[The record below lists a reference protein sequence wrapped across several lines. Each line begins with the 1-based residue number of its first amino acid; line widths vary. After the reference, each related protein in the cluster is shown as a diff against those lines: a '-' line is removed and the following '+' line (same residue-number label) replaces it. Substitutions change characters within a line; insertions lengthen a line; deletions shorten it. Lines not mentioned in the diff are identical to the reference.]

1 VAEGN
6 STAETSAACTGDDE
20 IEVRPGNRIPG
31 LPQHS
36 LKFGADWQP
45 AAGSASA
52 RSCAPIPAS
61 SCAATRT
68 TRTSPTVNDFN
79 GSGRVGG
86 FAVVDLTASWKPGQR
101 LELFAKV
108 SNLFD
113 RRYGSAGIL
122 GENAFDAAG
131 AIQAPADWRAE
142 QFVGPGAP
150 RAAWLGR
157 ATAVLNL
164 PLRRLASCFPWLA
177 SSADPGLL
185 CRPELRRTLCQAV
198 ARSPSRCNEGR
209 RMDRNDAL
217 LADWR
222 QRALALEAEVGKA
235 VIGQARVLRLVN
247 TAVFARGHVLLQGD
261 VGVGKTTLLRAFAQV
276 LGGAFARTEG
286 TVDLMPNDLVYYTY
300 ISEQG
305 RPAVEPGPL
314 IRHGEDLAIFFFNEI
329 NRARPQVHALLLR
342 VMAER
347 SVSAFNREFH
357 FPHLLVFADR
367 NRVEREETFEISSAA
382 RDRFMMEITIDAPAD
397 DAQRRALMFDPRFH
411 DTDRLVGALQSAM
424 VPHRELNALADV
436 IQHSVQASDALQ
448 NYALALWRA
457 TAEPGEVRRHAV
469 RRRHHAADARRRPAA
484 ARGARGR
491 LAGARVGMSLLLRA
505 APARVAAIAWLT

>member
-1 VAEGN
+1 LLA
-6 STAETSAACTGDDE
+6 
-20 IEVRPGNRIPG
+20 PGG
-31 LPQHS
+31 V
-36 LKFGADWQP
+36 
-45 AAGSASA
+45 
-52 RSCAPIPAS
+52 API
-61 SCAATRT
+61 R
-68 TRTSPTVNDFN
+68 
-79 GSGRVGG
+79 
-86 FAVVDLTASWKPGQR
+86 
-101 LELFAKV
+101 
-108 SNLFD
+108 
-113 RRYGSAGIL
+113 SA
-122 GENAFDAAG
+122 
-131 AIQAPADWRAE
+131 
-142 QFVGPGAP
+142 
-150 RAAWLGR
+150 
-157 ATAVLNL
+157 
-164 PLRRLASCFPWLA
+164 LRRT
-177 SSADPGLL
+177 
-185 CRPELRRTLCQAV
+185 RRTLCRGV
-198 ARSPSRCNEGR
+198 APSRQHEEGR

-222 QRALALEAEVGKA
+222 QRALSLEAEVGRA

-382 RDRFMMEITIDAPAD
+382 RDRFMMEVTIDAPVD

-411 DTDRLVGALQSAM
+411 DTDRLVGALQPAM
-424 VPHRELNALADV
+424 VPHRELNGVAEL
-436 IQHSVQASDALQ
+436 IQRSVQASDALQ
-448 NYALALWRA
+448 SYALGLWRA
-457 TAEPGEVRRHAV
+457 TAEPDRFGVKLSDV
-469 RRRHHAADARRRPAA
+469 DVSQLM
-484 ARGARGR
+484 
-491 LAGARVGMSLLLRA
+491 LAGASPRGMSLLLRA
-505 APARVAAIAWLT
+505 ARVAAWLEGRSYVTPEDVQAVFVETIAHRLCYQPVFELHRHEISPRLMSAIVAAVAAP